1 MNAGMRSF
9 GSGPGTAASPLFGL
23 PFSDGDYQRYRSLLT
38 RLTGISLCD
47 SKKKLL
53 AGRLYRRLRQRQ
65 IDSFADYYRL
75 INDDRAELQCAIDL
89 LTTNETWF
97 FREQGHFD
105 FLASEVLP
113 ALAAKPECRVWS
125 AACSSGDEAYSLAML
140 LAEQRPGRRWE
151 IVASDLSTR
160 MLEQAER
167 AEYPLERARAMP
179 RDYWQRYCRPAAE
192 SFTVAAPWRERLS
205 FRQINLIEPLPAL
218 GSFDVIFLRN
228 AMFYF
233 DRDTKRQV
241 VARIVPLLK
250 PGGYFMVSHAE
261 SLLGLNDELK
271 LVKPSIYRKPL

>member
-1 MNAGMRSF
+1 MNTSLVRPGAG
-9 GSGPGTAASPLFGL
+9 PAASPLFGL
-23 PFSDGDYQRYRSLLT
+23 PFSDGDYQRYRGLLT

-47 SKKKLL
+47 NKKKLL
-53 AGRLYRRLRQRQ
+53 AGRLYQRLRQRQ
-65 IDSFADYYRL
+65 VDSFGDYFRL
-75 INDDRAELQCAIDL
+75 INDDRLELQRAIDL

-97 FREQGHFD
+97 FREQAHFD
-105 FLASEVLP
+105 FVADEVLP
-113 ALAAKPECRVWS
+113 GLAGKAECRVWS

-140 LAEQRPGRRWE
+140 LAERRPGRRWE

-167 AEYPLERARAMP
+167 ADYPLERARAMP
-179 RDYWQRYCRPAAE
+179 RDYWQCYCRAE
-192 SFTVAAPWRERLS
+192 GERFRVDAPWRRQLS

-241 VARIVPLLK
+241 VARILPLLK

-261 SLLGLNDELK
+261 SLLGISDELQ
-271 LVKPSIYRKPL
+271 LVKPSIYRKPA

>member
-1 MNAGMRSF
+1 MSAALARPS
-9 GSGPGTAASPLFGL
+9 SGLAASPLFGL
-23 PFSDGDYQRYRSLLT
+23 PFSDGDYQRYRGLLT

-47 SKKKLL
+47 NKKTLL
-53 AGRLYRRLRQRQ
+53 AGRLYQRLRQRQ
-65 IDSFADYYRL
+65 VDSFADYYRL
-75 INDDRAELQCAIDL
+75 INDDRAELQHAIDL

-97 FREQGHFD
+97 FREQAHFD
-105 FLASEVLP
+105 FLASDVLP
-113 ALAAKPECRVWS
+113 ALAGKSECRVWS
-125 AACSSGDEAYSLAML
+125 AACSSGDEPYSLAML

-167 AEYPLERARAMP
+167 ADYPLERARAMP
-179 RDYWQRYCRPAAE
+179 RDYWQRYCRAAGE
-192 SFTVAAPWRERLS
+192 RFTVDAPWRERLS
-205 FRQINLIEPLPAL
+205 FRQVNLIEPLPAL

-241 VARIVPLLK
+241 VARILPLLK

-261 SLLGLNDELK
+261 SLLGVSDELQM
-271 LVKPSIYRKPL
+271 VKPSIYRKPA